1 MSGSGGGDGRLKF
14 GMQWNINIDRRA
26 VLAAGG
32 KGGFIN
38 ELLAARGGGFNSV
51 ELKNR
56 LCDVKADC
64 RDRLHD

>member
-1 MSGSGGGDGRLKF
+1 
-14 GMQWNINIDRRA
+14 MQWNINIDRRA

-51 ELKNR
+51 DLKNR